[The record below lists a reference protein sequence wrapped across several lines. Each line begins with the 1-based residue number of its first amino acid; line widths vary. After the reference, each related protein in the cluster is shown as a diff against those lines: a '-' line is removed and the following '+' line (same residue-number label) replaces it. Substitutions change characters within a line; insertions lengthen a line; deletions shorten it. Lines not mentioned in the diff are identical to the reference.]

1 MQSCCGEQDGASRDR
16 MEKGRAACLI
26 ITPWDCPV
34 RDRCSIKRPLPG
46 RSMHSCQQRCEWKK
60 RHLPAGH
67 PWDEGRQMSS
77 FLKAMNLTTLTT
89 HFEFLL
95 RPAPL
100 SLCLPEPIKERKK
113 KKNMQKPIAV
123 GLRLHRGLKWD
134 SSAYLRKAKLNG
146 LLGILA

>member
-1 MQSCCGEQDGASRDR
+1 MQSCCGEQDGASGDR
-16 MEKGRAACLI
+16 IEQGRAACLI
-26 ITPWDCPV
+26 TTPWDCLGT
-34 RDRCSIKRPLPG
+34 DRCSIKGPLPR
-46 RSMHSCQQRCEWKK
+46 RSTHRCQQRCEGKK

-67 PWDEGRQMSS
+67 PWDKGRQMSS
-77 FLKAMNLTTLTT
+77 FLKATNLTTLTT

-100 SLCLPEPIKERKK
+100 SLCLPEPLKERGEKI
-113 KKNMQKPIAV
+113 MQKPIAV

-134 SSAYLRKAKLNG
+134 SSAYLRKARLNG